1 MPLDHILVRG
11 AREHNLKNID
21 VRIPRDQLV
30 VITGLSGS
38 GKSSLAFD
46 TIYAEG
52 QRRYVESLSAYARQ
66 FLGLM
71 EKPDVDHI
79 DGLSPAISIDQK
91 STSNNP
97 RSTVGTVTEIYDYMR
112 LLWARAGR
120 PHCPTCGRP
129 IERQTVQQIVD
140 ATLAYPAGARLLLLA
155 PVARAKKGEHAGIFE
170 EARRAGFVR
179 VRVNGEVRDLD
190 EEIALDKKK
199 RHDIDVVVDRLVVP
213 EPGSDSTATSRIADS
228 VEQALKVG
236 QGVML
241 VAYAGGAQDGGPEP
255 EAERIFSEHFSCAYD
270 GTSIGEI
277 EPRTFSFNSPHGACP
292 KCTGLGVE
300 MQIDPA
306 LVIPDRTKS
315 LAGGAIEPWS
325 KSPSVAGWYMRQI
338 EAVAE
343 DQGFSS
349 SQPISE
355 LSDEQLHAVLY
366 GTGDRLLRLRF
377 TNQYG
382 RTQTY
387 DTKFE
392 GVVKNL
398 QRRYK
403 ETDSDYIRTD
413 IEKYMGAIPCPE
425 CKGLRLRKE
434 ARSVLIDGRPI
445 VEVTNLS
452 ITAARQW
459 FDRLAGPDTPLN
471 QREQTIAYQIL
482 KEIRSRLEFLVDV
495 GLEYL
500 TLNRV
505 SGTLSGGESQRIRL
519 ATQIGSA
526 LMGVLYI
533 CDEPSIGLH
542 PVDGDRLI
550 RTLERLRDLGNTVL
564 IVEHDEAMM
573 RAADW
578 IIDMGPGA
586 GIHGGHV
593 VAEGD
598 IEAIKACEES
608 ITGAY
613 LAGRREIPVPAQRR
627 PGNGKVIHIRGAREN
642 NLRNIDVEIPLGKFV
657 AVTGVSGSG
666 KSSLITDILV
676 RRAANVLHGA
686 RQRPGLHDAVEGLEH
701 IDKIVDIDQSP
712 IGRTPRSNPATYTGA
727 FGIIRD
733 MFASVPESKAR
744 GYKAGRFS
752 FNVKGGRCE
761 ECTGDGY
768 KVVEMQFLP
777 DVTVPCEVC
786 HGKRYNREALEILF
800 RGKNIADVLDMTVS
814 EAAEFFERFPRVKR
828 IMDTLEATGLGYIH
842 LGQPATTLS
851 GGEAQRIKLASELS
865 RRSTGRTLYILDEP
879 TTGLSFQDVAH
890 LLNVLQRLADAG
902 NTVLVIE
909 HHLDVIKAADHV
921 IDLGPLGGDRGGEL
935 VATGTPEELAL
946 VPESYT
952 GQYLRP
958 ILQAAGTL
966 AADSGAPLRSG
977 AAHRAPARVE
987 VDGIAITPG
996 KQRDAALV
1004 ASAASAS
1011 APPSSNG
1018 RAKRASTPVAGSGA
1032 AGNEAKAAAA
1042 ADRIDSRITREATP
1056 EPVRPETKAAAK
1068 RRRQAESPRKETA
1081 SERDLRETREA
1092 RDAARAE

>member
-1 MPLDHILVRG
+1 VPLDHILVRG

-140 ATLAYPAGARLLLLA
+140 ATLAYPPGSRLLLLA
-155 PVARAKKGEHAGIFE
+155 PVARAKKGEHVAIFD

-190 EEIALDKKK
+190 EQIVLDKNK
-199 RHDIDVVVDRLVVP
+199 RHDVDVVVDRLVVP
-213 EPGSDSTATSRIADS
+213 EPGTDPTATSRIADS
-228 VEQALKVG
+228 VETALKLG
-236 QGVML
+236 SGVMH
-241 VAYAGGAQDGGPEP
+241 VALATSEPSGGRRRGAPDT
-255 EAERIFSEHFSCAYD
+255 ERIFSEHFSCPYD
-270 GTSIGEI
+270 GTSIGEV
-277 EPRTFSFNSPHGACP
+277 EPRTFSFNSPHGACT

-300 MQIDPA
+300 MEIDPS
-306 LVIPDRTKS
+306 LIVPDRSKS
-315 LAGGAIEPWS
+315 LAGGAVEPWA
-325 KSPSVAGWYMRQI
+325 KSPHVANWYMRQL

-343 DQGFSS
+343 DMGFGVDR
-349 SQPISE
+349 PIRE
-355 LSDEQLHAVLY
+355 LSEEQVNAILF
-366 GTGDRLLRLRF
+366 GTGERKLRLHF

-382 RTQTY
+382 RTQVY
-387 DTKFE
+387 DTKYE
-392 GVVKNL
+392 GVVNNL
-398 QRRYK
+398 SRRYK
-403 ETDSDYIRTD
+403 ETDSDYVRAE
-413 IEKYMGAIPCPE
+413 IEKYMAAIPCGV
-425 CKGLRLRKE
+425 CKGRRLRPE
-434 ARSVLIDGRPI
+434 ALSVLIDGKA
-445 VEVTNLS
+445 VTGVTTLS
-452 ITAARQW
+452 ITAARSW
-459 FDRLAGPDTPLN
+459 FDRLAGPETPLS

-482 KEIRSRLEFLVDV
+482 KEIRARLEFLVDV
-495 GLEYL
+495 GLDYL
-500 TLNRV
+500 TLDRV

-542 PVDGDRLI
+542 PTDGDRLI
-550 RTLERLRDLGNTVL
+550 RTLEHLRDLGNTVL
-564 IVEHDEAMM
+564 IVEHDEMMM

-586 GIHGGHV
+586 GVHGGHV

-598 IEAIKACEES
+598 IEAIKACDRS

-613 LAGRREIPVPAQRR
+613 LAGRREIAVPKARR
-627 PGNGKVIHIRGAREN
+627 PGNGKSLWVRGAREN
-642 NLRNIDVEIPLGKFV
+642 NLQGLDVEIPLGKFV

-666 KSSLITDILV
+666 KSSLISEILV
-676 RRAANVLHGA
+676 KRASLVLHGA
-686 RQRPGLHDAVEGLEH
+686 RQRPGLHDSVEGLEH
-701 IDKIVDIDQSP
+701 LDKLVDIDQSP
-712 IGRTPRSNPATYTGA
+712 IGRTPRSNPATYTGV
-727 FGIIRD
+727 FSIIRD
-733 MFASVPESKAR
+733 LFASVPESKAR
-744 GYKAGRFS
+744 GYKPGRFS

-761 ECTGDGY
+761 ECHGDGY
-768 KVVEMQFLP
+768 KVVEMQFLS

-800 RGKNIADVLDMTVS
+800 RGRNIAEVLDMTVS
-814 EAAEFFERFPRVKR
+814 EACEFFERFPRVKR
-828 IMDTLEATGLGYIH
+828 ILDTLEATGLGYIH

-865 RRSTGRTLYILDEP
+865 RRSTGKTLYVLDEP

-890 LLNVLQRLADAG
+890 LLDVLHRLTDAG

-909 HHLDVIKAADHV
+909 HHLDVIKTADHV
-921 IDLGPLGGDRGGEL
+921 IDLGPEGGDRGGEL
-935 VATGTPEELAL
+935 VATGTPEEVAL
-946 VPESYT
+946 HPSSYT

-958 ILQAAGTL
+958 ILEAAGML
-966 AADSGAPLRSG
+966 AAIGR
-977 AAHRAPARVE
+977 R
-987 VDGIAITPG
+987 
-996 KQRDAALV
+996 
-1004 ASAASAS
+1004 
-1011 APPSSNG
+1011 NG
-1018 RAKRASTPVAGSGA
+1018 RAVKAALPAPASEPERAAARAASTIGTRIARESAPV
-1032 AGNEAKAAAA
+1032 
-1042 ADRIDSRITREATP
+1042 
-1056 EPVRPETKAAAK
+1056 EPRPETKAAAK
-1068 RRRQAESPRKETA
+1068 RARQAAHPRKETA
-1081 SERDLRETREA
+1081 SERNLREKRA
-1092 RDAARAE
+1092 RQ

>member
-140 ATLAYPAGARLLLLA
+140 ATLAYPAGSRLLLLA
-155 PVARAKKGEHAGIFE
+155 PVARAKKGEHAGIFD

-179 VRVNGEVRDLD
+179 VRINGEVRDLD
-190 EEIALDKKK
+190 EEIVLDKKK

-213 EPGSDSTATSRIADS
+213 EPGDDPTATSRIADS

-236 QGVML
+236 QGTML
-241 VAYAGGAQDGGPEP
+241 VAYAGGARTGPEP
-255 EAERIFSEHFSCAYD
+255 EAERIFSEHFACPYD

-315 LAGGAIEPWS
+315 LAGGAVEPWS
-325 KSPSVAGWYMRQI
+325 KSPSVAGWYMRQL

-343 DQGFSS
+343 DQGFSVN
-349 SQPISE
+349 QPVNE
-355 LSDEQLHAVLY
+355 LTEQQLHAVLY

-387 DTKFE
+387 DTKYE

-403 ETDSDYIRTD
+403 ETDSDYVRTE
-413 IEKYMGAIPCPE
+413 IEKYMGSVPCPE
-425 CKGLRLRKE
+425 CNGLRLRKE
-434 ARSVLIDGRPI
+434 ARSVLIDGKPI

-459 FDRLAGPDTPLN
+459 FDRLAGPDTPLSP
-471 QREQTIAYQIL
+471 REQTIAYQIL

-542 PVDGDRLI
+542 PIDGDRLI

-586 GIHGGHV
+586 GVHGGHV

-598 IEAIKACEES
+598 IEAIKANEAS

-613 LAGRREIPVPAQRR
+613 LSGRREIPVPSRRR
-627 PGNGKVIHIRGAREN
+627 PGNGRSIRIRGAREN

-676 RRAANVLHGA
+676 RRATNVLHGA
-686 RQRPGLHDAVEGLEH
+686 RQRPGLHDAIEGLEH

-733 MFASVPESKAR
+733 LFASVPEAKAR

-800 RGKNIADVLDMTVS
+800 RGKSIADVLDMTVS

-828 IMDTLEATGLGYIH
+828 ILDTLEATGLGYIH
-842 LGQPATTLS
+842 IGQPATTLS

-865 RRSTGRTLYILDEP
+865 RRSTGRTLYVLDEP

-921 IDLGPLGGDRGGEL
+921 IDLGPLGGDRGGQ
-935 VATGTPEELAL
+935 VIAVGTPEQVAL
-946 VPESYT
+946 VTESYT
-952 GQYLRP
+952 GRYLRP

-966 AADSGAPLRSG
+966 PTDGAEAVLPG
-977 AAHRAPARVE
+977 AAHRAPAGVE
-987 VDGIAITPG
+987 VDGVTIASRP
-996 KQRDAALV
+996 KRKPLA
-1004 ASAASAS
+1004 
-1011 APPSSNG
+1011 APPVLSGG
-1018 RAKRASTPVAGSGA
+1018 RARGTEKVVVAGVSSI
-1032 AGNEAKAAAA
+1032 EEKAAAA
-1042 ADRIDSRITREATP
+1042 ASRINARIAREATP
-1056 EPVRPETKAAAK
+1056 EPERPETKAAAR
-1068 RRRQAESPRKETA
+1068 RRRQAENPRKETA

-1092 RDAARAE
+1092 RRKDH

>member
-1 MPLDHILVRG
+1 VPLDHIYVRG

-21 VRIPRDQLV
+21 VRIPRDKLV

-112 LLWARAGR
+112 LLWARVGK
-120 PHCPTCGRP
+120 PHCPKCGRP

-140 ATLAYPAGARLLLLA
+140 ATLAYPPGSRLLLLA
-155 PVARAKKGEHAGIFE
+155 PLTRAKKGEHIGMLE

-179 VRVNGEVRDLD
+179 VRIDGEVRDLD
-190 EEIALDKKK
+190 EDIRLDKNK

-213 EPGSDSTATSRIADS
+213 EPGSDDTATSRIADS
-228 VEQALKVG
+228 VETALKVG
-236 QGVML
+236 AGVMQ
-241 VAYAGGAQDGGPEP
+241 VAMHESDEP
-255 EAERIFSEHFSCAYD
+255 ERVFSEHFACPYD

-277 EPRTFSFNSPHGACP
+277 EPRTFSFNSPHGACTH
-292 KCTGLGVE
+292 CTGLGLE
-300 MQIDPA
+300 MQIDPL
-306 LVIPDRTKS
+306 LVIPDRSKS
-315 LAGGAIEPWS
+315 LGDGAIEPWS
-325 KSPSVAGWYMRQI
+325 RSAAVGTWYMRI
-338 EAVAE
+338 LEGLAE
-343 DQGFSS
+343 YMGFSVDT
-349 SQPISE
+349 PVRDLVE
-355 LSDEQLHAVLY
+355 EHLDAVLN
-366 GTGDRLLRLRF
+366 GTGDTVIKMRF

-382 RTQTY
+382 RTQSY
-387 DTKFE
+387 ETKYE
-392 GVVKNL
+392 GVLNNL
-398 QRRYK
+398 QRRYR
-403 ETDSDYIRTD
+403 ETDSDYVRNE
-413 IEKYMGAIPCPE
+413 IEKYMASIPCGA
-425 CKGLRLRKE
+425 CKGKRLRPE
-434 ARSVLIDGRPI
+434 ALGVLIDGRDI
-445 VEVTNLS
+445 TSVTDLS
-452 ITAARQW
+452 IAEAHTWA
-459 FDRLAGPDTPLN
+459 LALSGDDTPLST
-471 QREQTIAYQIL
+471 RDQTIARQIL

-495 GLEYL
+495 GLDYL

-505 SGTLSGGESQRIRL
+505 SGSLSGGESQRIRL

-550 RTLERLRDLGNTVL
+550 ATLERLRDLGNTVL

-586 GIHGGHV
+586 GIHGGEL
-593 VAEGD
+593 VAEGP
-598 IEAIKACEES
+598 IERIVAESRS

-613 LAGRREIPVPAQRR
+613 LSGRAEIPLPSERR
-627 PGNGKVIHIRGAREN
+627 AGNGKRLAIRGAREN
-642 NLRNIDVEIPLGKFV
+642 NLRGIDVEFPLGCFI

-666 KSSLITDILV
+666 KSSLISEVLV
-676 RRAANVLHGA
+676 KRMAQVLHGA
-686 RQRPGLHDAVEGLEH
+686 RQRPGKHDAIEGLDH
-701 IDKIVDIDQSP
+701 VDKIVDIDQSP
-712 IGRTPRSNPATYTGA
+712 IGRTPRSNPATYTGV
-727 FGIIRD
+727 FTLIRE
-733 MFASVPESKAR
+733 MFASVPEARAR

-761 ECTGDGY
+761 ECSGDGY

-786 HGKRYNREALEILF
+786 HGNRYNREALEITF
-800 RGKNIADVLDMTVS
+800 RGKNIAEVLDMTVS
-814 EAAEFFERFPRVKR
+814 EAREFFDRFPRVRR
-828 IMDTLEATGLGYIH
+828 ILETLEATGLGYIH

-851 GGEAQRIKLASELS
+851 GGEAQRIKLSSELS
-865 RRSTGRTLYILDEP
+865 RRSTGRTLYVLDEP
-879 TTGLSFQDVAH
+879 TTGLSFQDVSH

-909 HHLDVIKAADHV
+909 HHLDVIKAADWV
-921 IDLGPLGGDRGGEL
+921 VDLGPLGGDRGGQV
-935 VATGTPEELAL
+935 VATGTPEQLAAI
-946 VPESYT
+946 PESFT

-958 ILQAAGTL
+958 ILEAAGSRV
-966 AADSGAPLRSG
+966 AAAPKRRRKVAVGANG
-977 AAHRAPARVE
+977 KGTAAEA
-987 VDGIAITPG
+987 
-996 KQRDAALV
+996 
-1004 ASAASAS
+1004 ASAAA
-1011 APPSSNG
+1011 G
-1018 RAKRASTPVAGSGA
+1018 RIGERLELERAGREQMEERFANAAKK
-1032 AGNEAKAAAA
+1032 KA
-1042 ADRIDSRITREATP
+1042 
-1056 EPVRPETKAAAK
+1056 PVRP
-1068 RRRQAESPRKETA
+1068 RKKST
-1081 SERDLRETREA
+1081 S
-1092 RDAARAE
+1092 

>member
-1 MPLDHILVRG
+1 VPLDHILVRG

-21 VRIPRDQLV
+21 VRIPRDRLV

-71 EKPDVDHI
+71 EKPDVDYI

-112 LLWARAGR
+112 LLWARVGR
-120 PHCPTCGRP
+120 PHCPKCGRP

-140 ATLAYPAGARLLLLA
+140 ATLGYEPGARLMLLA
-155 PVARAKKGEHAGIFE
+155 PVTRAKKGEHAGIFE

-179 VRVNGEVRDLD
+179 VRLDGAVHDLD
-190 EEIALDKKK
+190 ELPVIDKNK

-213 EPGSDSTATSRIADS
+213 EPGSDASATSRIADS
-228 VEQALKVG
+228 VETALKVG
-236 QGVML
+236 QGVMI
-241 VAYAGGAQDGGPEP
+241 VATATREGDAGD
-255 EAERIFSEHFSCAYD
+255 ERLFSEHFSCPYD
-270 GTSIGEI
+270 GAAIGEI

-300 MQIDPA
+300 LRVDPD
-306 LVIPDRTKS
+306 LVIPDRNRS
-315 LAGGAIEPWS
+315 IAQGALEPWS
-325 KSPSVAGWYMRQI
+325 KTASVAGWYMRML
-338 EAVAE
+338 EACAE
-343 DQGFSS
+343 HMGFTPDT
-349 SQPISE
+349 PIRE
-355 LSDEQLHAVLY
+355 LDEKQLNALLY
-366 GTGDRLLRLRF
+366 GTGSQPLALRF

-382 RTQTY
+382 RTQVY

-392 GVVKNL
+392 GVVTNL
-398 QRRYK
+398 ERRFK
-403 ETDSDYIRTD
+403 ETDSDYVRAE
-413 IEKYMGAIPCPE
+413 IERYMAQIPCVT
-425 CKGLRLRKE
+425 CGGRRLRPE
-434 ARSVLIDGRPI
+434 ALSVLIDEKNI
-445 VEVTNLS
+445 SQVTGLS
-452 ITAARQW
+452 ITAARAW
-459 FDRLAGPDTPLN
+459 ADGLAAADTPLN
-471 QREQTIAYQIL
+471 AREQTIARQIL

-495 GLEYL
+495 GLDYL
-500 TLNRV
+500 TLDRV

-586 GIHGGHV
+586 GVHGGHV
-593 VAEGD
+593 VAEGPM
-598 IEAIKACEES
+598 EAICDTDGS

-613 LAGRREIPVPAQRR
+613 LSGRREIALPDGRR
-627 PGNGKVIHIRGAREN
+627 DGNGKKLVIHGAREN
-642 NLRNIDVEIPLGKFV
+642 NLRGVDVEIPLGKFV

-676 RRAANVLHGA
+676 PRVSQVLHNA
-686 RQRPGLHDAVEGLEH
+686 RQRAGHHDSVEGIEH
-701 IDKIVDIDQSP
+701 LDKIVDIDQSP

-727 FGIIRD
+727 FTLIRD
-733 MFASVPESKAR
+733 LFASVPEARAR

-761 ECTGDGY
+761 ECSGDGY
-768 KVVEMQFLP
+768 KLVEMQFLP
-777 DVTVPCEVC
+777 DVTVPCEAC

-800 RGKNIADVLDMTVS
+800 RGKNIAEVLDMTVS
-814 EAAEFFERFPRVKR
+814 EAAEFFDRFPRVKR

-851 GGEAQRIKLASELS
+851 GGEAQRIKLAGELS
-865 RRSTGRTLYILDEP
+865 RRSTGRTLYVLDEP

-890 LLNVLQRLADAG
+890 LLDVLHRLVGAG
-902 NTVLVIE
+902 NTVVVIE
-909 HHLDVIKAADHV
+909 HHLDVIKTADHI
-921 IDLGPLGGDRGGEL
+921 IDLGPLGGDRGGSI
-935 VATGTPEELAL
+935 VATGTPEEIAE
-946 VPESYT
+946 VEVSYT

-958 ILQAAGTL
+958 ILEGAG
-966 AADSGAPLRSG
+966 
-977 AAHRAPARVE
+977 
-987 VDGIAITPG
+987 
-996 KQRDAALV
+996 V
-1004 ASAASAS
+1004 ATR
-1011 APPSSNG
+1011 NG
-1018 RAKRASTPVAGSGA
+1018 RGTSIEIV
-1032 AGNEAKAAAA
+1032 EAVTTATRAAATIGA
-1042 ADRIDSRITREATP
+1042 RLVREAAP
-1056 EPVRPETKAAAK
+1056 EMPRPMTKAAEK
-1068 RRRQAESPRKETA
+1068 RARQAANPRKETA
-1081 SERDLRETREA
+1081 SERNLREKRG
-1092 RDAARAE
+1092 R

>member
-11 AREHNLKNID
+11 AREHNLKDIT
-21 VRIPRDQLV
+21 VRIPRDELV

-91 STSNNP
+91 ATSNNP

-120 PHCPTCGRP
+120 PHCPRCGRP
-129 IERQTVQQIVD
+129 IEKQTVQQIVD
-140 ATLAYPAGARLLLLA
+140 ATLAYPAGSRLLLLA
-155 PVARAKKGEHAGIFE
+155 PVARAKKGEHQGILD

-179 VRVNGEVRDLD
+179 VRINGEVRDLD

-199 RHDIDVVVDRLVVP
+199 RHDMDVVVDRLVVP
-213 EPGSDSTATSRIADS
+213 APGSDPTATSRIADS
-228 VEQALKVG
+228 VETALKVG
-236 QGVML
+236 QGTMIL
-241 VAYAGGAQDGGPEP
+241 APATAAPAARGRSRNNEDG
-255 EAERIFSEHFSCAYD
+255 AERIFSEQFSCPYD

-300 MQIDPA
+300 MQIDPQ
-306 LVIPDRTKS
+306 LVIQDRSKS
-315 LAGGAIEPWS
+315 IKDGAVEPWS
-325 KSPSVAGWYMRQI
+325 KTASVAGWYMRML
-338 EAVAE
+338 EGVAE
-343 DQGFSS
+343 HMGFSVT
-349 SQPISE
+349 QPVRE
-355 LSDEQLHAVLY
+355 LNEEQLDAVLF
-366 GTGDRLLRLRF
+366 GTGDRVLPLRF

-382 RTQTY
+382 RTQVY
-387 DTKFE
+387 DSKFE
-392 GVVKNL
+392 GVVNNL
-398 QRRYK
+398 ARRYK
-403 ETDSDYIRTD
+403 ETDSDYIRTE
-413 IEKYMGAIPCPE
+413 IEKYMASIPCSV
-425 CKGLRLRKE
+425 CQGRRLRPE
-434 ARSVLIDGRPI
+434 ALAVLIDGKSI
-445 VEVTNLS
+445 SEVTDLS
-452 ITAARQW
+452 IADGLAWADHLAA
-459 FDRLAGPDTPLN
+459 PETPLS

-482 KEIRSRLEFLVDV
+482 KEIRGRLQFLVDV
-495 GLEYL
+495 GLDYL
-500 TLNRV
+500 TLDRV

-542 PVDGDRLI
+542 PIDGDRLI
-550 RTLERLRDLGNTVL
+550 ATLLRLRDLGNTVL

-586 GIHGGHV
+586 GIHGGYV
-593 VAEGD
+593 VAQGKIDD
-598 IEAIKACEES
+598 IKSAEAS

-613 LAGRREIPVPAQRR
+613 LSGRREIPVPTERR
-627 PGNGKVIHIRGAREN
+627 EGSGKRLLIRGAREN
-642 NLRNIDVEIPLGKFV
+642 NLRNLDIEVPLGRFV

-666 KSSLITDILV
+666 KSSLINEILV
-676 RRAANVLHGA
+676 KRAAQVLHRAHG
-686 RQRPGLHDAVEGLEH
+686 RPGLHDAVEGLELL
-701 IDKIVDIDQSP
+701 DKIVDIDQSP

-727 FGIIRD
+727 FTIIRD

-744 GYKAGRFS
+744 GYKSGRFS

-761 ECTGDGY
+761 ECSGDGY
-768 KVVEMQFLP
+768 KIVEMQFLP

-800 RGKNIADVLDMTVS
+800 RGKNIAEVLDMTVS
-814 EAAEFFERFPRVKR
+814 EAADFFERFPRVKR
-828 IMDTLEATGLGYIH
+828 ILDTLEATGLGYVH

-851 GGEAQRIKLASELS
+851 GGEAQRIKLASELA
-865 RRSTGRTLYILDEP
+865 RRSTGKTLYVLDEP
-879 TTGLSFQDVAH
+879 TTGLSFQDVSH
-890 LLNVLQRLADAG
+890 LLHVLERLADSG

-909 HHLDVIKAADHV
+909 HHLDVIKTADYI
-921 IDLGPLGGDRGGEL
+921 IDLGPQGGTRGGEL
-935 VATGTPEELAL
+935 VATGTPEEVAMCAT
-946 VPESYT
+946 SFT

-958 ILQAAGTL
+958 LLEAAGTL
-966 AADSGAPLRSG
+966 APLPAGHVPADS
-977 AAHRAPARVE
+977 AAKRRRTAAVE
-987 VDGIAITPG
+987 VNGTSKERIP
-996 KQRDAALV
+996 
-1004 ASAASAS
+1004 SAAEK
-1011 APPSSNG
+1011 PG
-1018 RAKRASTPVAGSGA
+1018 VPVATGPNGA
-1032 AGNEAKAAAA
+1032 RPGRQRTTEEAAAVVLA
-1042 ADRIDSRITREATP
+1042 RIDRESAVP
-1056 EPVRPETKAAAK
+1056 EARPQTKAAAK
-1068 RRRQAESPRKETA
+1068 RERQAAHPRKETA
-1081 SERDLRETREA
+1081 SERNLREKREA
-1092 RDAARAE
+1092 SPPGPAAGDG